1 MVFIMRG
8 VSSKVM
14 KTLIPGSVLAC
25 ADNSGA
31 YEFRIIH
38 IIGKGGG
45 GRHGKLASAGIGDI
59 VSASVRK
66 GTPTYLKKPVRV
78 VIVRQKA
85 PLRRANGLHV
95 RFEDNAGVMVSEENM
110 PIGTEIKGAIA
121 REVAERFSNIKG
133 VASRIV

>member
-1 MVFIMRG
+1 MKGI
-8 VSSKVM
+8 STNII
-14 KTLIPGSVLAC
+14 KTLIPGTVLTC

-38 IIGKGGG
+38 MIGKGGG
-45 GRHGKLASAGIGDI
+45 GKHGKLAAAGIGDL

-66 GTPTYLKKPVRV
+66 GTATYLKKPVRV

-85 PLRRANGLHV
+85 PIRRANGMRV
-95 RFEDNAGVMVSEENM
+95 RFEDNAGIMLGDDNLPV
-110 PIGTEIKGAIA
+110 GTEVKGAIA
-121 REVAERFSNIKG
+121 REVVERFVKVAG